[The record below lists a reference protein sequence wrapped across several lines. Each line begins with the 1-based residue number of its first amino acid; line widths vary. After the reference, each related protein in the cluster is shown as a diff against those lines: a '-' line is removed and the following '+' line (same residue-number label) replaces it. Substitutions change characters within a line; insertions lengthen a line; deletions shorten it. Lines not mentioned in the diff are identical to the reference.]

1 MTALAAATHAF
12 TFEPGSVL
20 DGKYRLER
28 VIGEGA
34 MGRVWLARNLSL
46 DLPLAIKIVQA
57 DLHGPA
63 AISRLV
69 TEARAI
75 AQLRHPNIVRVFDCQ
90 TNGRFAYAV
99 MELLEGCTLADLMDE
114 GQLPAQLAV
123 RLCLPLL
130 DGLAC
135 VHRTGIVH
143 RDIKPENVFLAR
155 AGDRICPK
163 LIDFGIARHDA
174 LEPQRADA
182 PQRTGS
188 KRLIIGSPGYMAPE
202 QAWGEEDIDVSAD
215 VWAIAV
221 VLYEAI
227 SGECAFPAPT
237 YRTFLKSL
245 AERELTPLRAPG
257 SAGIWQIIAPA
268 LAKQRAQRSASCVE
282 LRQALADW
290 LRKQGQSED
299 LSADTLS
306 PLWAAPGGPLERAL
320 RRTQHVARTSEPS
333 AFARTNL
340 QAYESGPRRNL
351 RPGPSTIRTIPTS
364 VRHERRVRPWS
375 VFMLAAGALIGV
387 FVGHGRL
394 SGGRDLHAGPR
405 PVMAAGLL
413 PLSAA
418 APAKPDEIQA
428 PEPERAPI
436 ETGVAPP
443 RVQRTPRNARAPRAQ
458 HSEAQ
463 RVQLRR
469 EAAALGLKSP
479 W

>member
-1 MTALAAATHAF
+1 MTALASTNAL
-12 TFEPGSVL
+12 TFGPGSVL
-20 DGKYRLER
+20 EGKYRLER
-28 VIGEGA
+28 LIGEGA

-63 AISRLV
+63 AIERLV

-114 GQLPAQLAV
+114 GPLPAQLAV

-143 RDIKPENVFLAR
+143 RDIKPENVFIAR

-174 LEPQRADA
+174 LEPRRAA
-182 PQRTGS
+182 PSRGGS

-215 VWAIAV
+215 VWAVAV

-227 SGECAFPAPT
+227 SGECAFPAQT

-245 AERELTPLRAPG
+245 AERELTPLRTPG
-257 SAGIWQIIAPA
+257 SAGIWPIIAPA
-268 LAKQRAQRSASCVE
+268 LVTQRAQRSASCVE
-282 LRQALADW
+282 MRHALAEW
-290 LRKQGQSED
+290 LRKQGLSED
-299 LSADTLS
+299 LSADTLP
-306 PLWAAPGGPLERAL
+306 PLWASPGGPLDRAL
-320 RRTQHVARTSEPS
+320 RRTQHVSRTSDPRAVART
-333 AFARTNL
+333 TL
-340 QAYESGPRRNL
+340 QGYASPVSRSGR

-364 VRHERRVRPWS
+364 VRDERRVRPWS

-394 SGGRDLHAGPR
+394 SGGPDIHAGPR
-405 PVMAAGLL
+405 PAMAASLA
-413 PLSAA
+413 PLTAA
-418 APAKPDEIQA
+418 GPAQA
-428 PEPERAPI
+428 DVAEPEPERAPI

-443 RVQRTPRNARAPRAQ
+443 RAQRTPRGVRAPRQQ
-458 HSEAQ
+458 HSDAQ